1 MFQSFRSG
9 RSRLSRK
16 SASLILLALAI
27 VSLSCSGSVV
37 DDSMSEAAK
46 SYRPPATSR
55 AAVDSRVND
64 FNVQMLSG
72 GGAKINDLV
81 GKNKV
86 VLVNFWATWC
96 GPCKREI
103 PDLIALKRQFQG
115 KDVEIIGLTVEEPE
129 LQSRVQAFA
138 QQYSINYTI
147 GFAPQDMFFLFNVAN
162 GNDPRAPIPQTF
174 VFGRNGKILDSV
186 KGLRPDFRTWAEGA
200 IGYALKNS

>member
-1 MFQSFRSG
+1 MFYSS
-9 RSRLSRK
+9 LSRK
-16 SASLILLALAI
+16 SASFFLLALAI

-37 DDSMSEAAK
+37 DDSVSEAAK
-46 SYRPPATSR
+46 GYRPPATAR
-55 AAVDSRVND
+55 PAVDGRVND

-72 GGAKINDLV
+72 GGGAKMSDLV
-81 GKNKV
+81 GQNKV

-129 LQSRVQAFA
+129 LQSRVQAFV
-138 QQYSINYTI
+138 QQYSINYPI
-147 GFAPQDMFFLFNVAN
+147 GFAPQEIFFLFNVAN

-174 VFGRNGKILDSV
+174 VFGRDGKILDSV
-186 KGLRPDFRTWAEGA
+186 RGLRPDFRNWAEGA